1 LSRKDGAIATR
12 RCFPKQ
18 PFCIILKIVRQK
30 KTKKDQ
36 QGFAERGK
44 LTLFEK
50 CYAEIINL

>member
-1 LSRKDGAIATR
+1 LSRKDGAIATHQ
-12 RCFPKQ
+12 CFPKQ

-30 KTKKDQ
+30 KKKDQ